1 MCMKHTFILSILLIA
16 GVCFSEIHAQV
27 KQVSIIDDL
36 ETFVPGEGIIQISSD
51 PKIMELIGVLSP
63 EVSVSTVDYLKANGF
78 RIQVVMS
85 NNPRT
90 ARKEVDNKGNI
101 IKETFPDVAIYK
113 GYKAPNWKLL
123 VGDFLTKSDADAFK
137 EKMLK
142 SIPELGKE
150 MYIVTDK
157 INIPVQ

>member
-1 MCMKHTFILSILLIA
+1 MKHKFILSILLIA
-16 GVCFSEIHAQV
+16 GICFSKIQAQV

-36 ETFVPGEGIIQISSD
+36 ETFVPDEGIIRISSD
-51 PKIMELIGVLSP
+51 PKIIELIGLLSP
-63 EVSVSTVDYLKANGF
+63 DVSVSNTDYLKANGF
-78 RIQVVMS
+78 RVQVVMS

-90 ARKEVDNKGNI
+90 ARKEIDNKGNI
-101 IKETFPDVAIYK
+101 IKETFPEIGIYK
-113 GYKAPNWKLL
+113 GYTAPNWKLL

-150 MYIVTDK
+150 MYIVPDK
-157 INIPVQ
+157 INVPVQ